1 MSLFQAWFKKTFVN
15 RKGTGQSVTLSTPAS
30 ERPEPRFNLGDGYYF
45 EFEQVSNGM
54 GGYRMVNVYLLKVD
68 DPAFKRC
75 IVDGKGK
82 IENFPGVEKGEW
94 IRELE
99 FPLSNKTQFRFWI
112 YAYTDGKASVEW
124 TLQPD
129 GRYFEDEDGF
139 GAENCEEIIL
149 YSSLDTNG
157 FFTEPFKRR

>member
-1 MSLFQAWFKKTFVN
+1 MFQAWFKKVFVN
-15 RKGTGQSVTLSTPAS
+15 RNGIGQSVTLSTPAA
-30 ERPEPRFNLGDGYYF
+30 ERPEPRFKLGDGYYF

-75 IVDGKGK
+75 IVDGMGK
-82 IENFPGVEKGEW
+82 IANFPGVEKGEW
-94 IRELE
+94 IKKLE

-112 YAYTDGKASVEW
+112 YAYAAGKASVEW

-139 GAENCEEIIL
+139 GAENCEEITL

-157 FFTEPFKRR
+157 FFTEPFRRR